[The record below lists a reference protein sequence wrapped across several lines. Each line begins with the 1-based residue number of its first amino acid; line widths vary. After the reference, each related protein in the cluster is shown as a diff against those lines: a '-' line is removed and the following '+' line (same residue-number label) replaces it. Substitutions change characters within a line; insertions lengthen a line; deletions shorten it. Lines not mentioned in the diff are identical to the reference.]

1 MKSMAAELNMLQA
14 QVNEYRYEI
23 ERTTRELADTKRKFL
38 EGRRKEQVAQ
48 ERARADA
55 PPLDP
60 MTEQQRV
67 FLATQ
72 PRITGGGF
80 NLQAQSMNATQ

>member
-1 MKSMAAELNMLQA
+1 MKAMAAELNMLQA

-23 ERTTRELADTKRKFL
+23 ERTTRELQDTKRKFF
-38 EGRRKEQVAQ
+38 ESRRKEQNQ
-48 ERARADA
+48 ERKEGTT
-55 PPLDP
+55 LDP

-80 NLQAQSMNATQ
+80 NLQSMNATQ